1 MYDRPHGMRRRGKGW
16 IVCIHQ
22 IRYLGNLTPLRG
34 RPPTGSPGAPRR
46 AQTPPAAMDL
56 RDTLLRVFES
66 ADPASALRALAG
78 GDRCAVWVHAKEG
91 SFAAW
96 PEDAAVS
103 APLRDEALRAAGP
116 AVHPL
121 SPTFPEDAARH
132 PGASALLLPVRNG
145 SAEGRGAV
153 VLIGAGDVQPGAP
166 EWMRVAAAL
175 AHVGE

>member
-56 RDTLLRVFES
+56 RDTLLRVYES

-78 GDRCAVWVHAKEG
+78 GDRSAVWVHAKEG
-91 SFAAW
+91 PVAAW
-96 PEDAAVS
+96 PADASVS
-103 APLRDEALRAAGP
+103 QRLRDEALRAPGP
-116 AVHPL
+116 SVHSL
-121 SPTFPEDAARH
+121 SPAFPEDAAQH
-132 PGASALLLPVRNG
+132 PGASALLIPLRNG
-145 SAEGRGAV
+145 STEAKGAV
-153 VLIGAGDVQPGAP
+153 VLIGAG
-166 EWMRVAAAL
+166 
-175 AHVGE
+175 